1 MRHPRPTANPAHM
14 PAGPPTPDGA
24 RIPADVEH
32 PDRIAFNLTARQ
44 LAILATTGVL
54 AWLLASAARLLLPQ
68 PLAVGLA
75 VPVLAV
81 GAALALGQRD
91 GLSLDR
97 LALAALR
104 QARAPRRQVPA
115 PEGVP
120 APPAALAGIP
130 AGPPPGP
137 LTLAARGIDHHGM
150 VDLGGDGMALVCRA
164 STVNF
169 ALRTQAEQEALV
181 AALARMLHALT
192 GPVQLVVGAERVDVA
207 GLISALEAGAGGLP
221 HPALERC
228 ARDHARFLGELARRR
243 DVLRRTWLLV
253 FRDPTVTG
261 AAVRLARRAEE
272 AAALLAGA
280 TVHLAPLDQASARAV
295 LDHALD
301 PDAPHPTGPLA
312 LPEEPVTRRPSRP
325 AC

>member
-1 MRHPRPTANPAHM
+1 MSRR
-14 PAGPPTPDGA
+14 A
-24 RIPADVEH
+24 RIPADVER

-44 LAILATTGVL
+44 LAILATTGVV
-54 AWLLASAARLLLPQ
+54 AWLLATAAQLLVPPVVADALALPI
-68 PLAVGLA
+68 V
-75 VPVLAV
+75 AV

-91 GLSLDR
+91 GLGLDQ

-120 APPAALAGIP
+120 APADLLAGIR

-137 LTLAARGIDHHGM
+137 LALPACGIDPDGL

-169 ALRTQAEQEALV
+169 ALRTPEEQEALV
-181 AALARMLHALT
+181 GAFARVLHALT
-192 GPVQLVVGAERVDVA
+192 GPVQLVVRSERADLA
-207 GLISALEAGAGGLP
+207 GLVSDLDEGAGGLP

-228 ARDHARFLGELARRR
+228 ARDHAAFLGELARRR

-253 FRDPTVTG
+253 FRDPTRPG
-261 AAVRLARRAEE
+261 AGVRLARRAEE
-272 AAALLAGA
+272 AAALLQAAGVQLVPLEQPRA
-280 TVHLAPLDQASARAV
+280 HLVLGHAVDPDTPQPLGGLAPPDQA
-295 LDHALD
+295 
-301 PDAPHPTGPLA
+301 
-312 LPEEPVTRRPSRP
+312 VTRERRRPP
-325 AC
+325 C